1 MRFPK
6 ASRASGVR
14 FAAVAA
20 SLCAFGLAGVAH
32 AQTPADRMAQS
43 PAAVTAT
50 QQAAPARETEMQC
63 SGFIEH
69 RPPAG
74 RLEIVGAEEE
84 QEQHIFGEGDYVYI
98 NGGAQAGVRAG
109 QEFSVIRPR
118 GRFKTRFSSKD
129 GSLGMYTQ
137 ELGRL
142 RVVNV
147 KPNVS
152 VALVTQSCDN
162 MLFGDLLR
170 EVPVR
175 STPIVR
181 AELPLERFADPSG
194 KQQGR
199 IVLSRDNRELM
210 SKDSVVY
217 IDLGVEDNVKPGDRL
232 TIYRPLGVGA
242 ISRFKDKEVTPGG
255 SRSFESPIFRSGK
268 HSNKAQRVKDPVDG
282 HYKSTTDTPA
292 IMSRRPAM
300 PRKIVGEVVIIS
312 VEQRT
317 AAAVITRYA
326 QEIHTGDFVEVQ

>member
-1 MRFPK
+1 MRFPNP
-6 ASRASGVR
+6 SRACVR
-14 FAAVAA
+14 LAAVAA

-32 AQTPADRMAQS
+32 AQTPADRRAES
-43 PAAVTAT
+43 PAAVTSI
-50 QQAAPARETEMQC
+50 QPAAPSRETEMMC

-74 RLEIVGAEEE
+74 RLEIVGAEQE
-84 QEQHIFGEGDYVYI
+84 QEQHVFAEGDYVYI

-118 GRFKTRFSSKD
+118 GRFKTRFSRKD

-147 KPNVS
+147 KQNVS

-162 MLFGDLLR
+162 MLLGDLLR
-170 EVPVR
+170 AVPARTAPAARV
-175 STPIVR
+175 
-181 AELPLERFADPSG
+181 ELPLERFSEPSG

-199 IVLSRDNRELM
+199 IVLARDGREM
-210 SKDSVVY
+210 VSKDEVVY
-217 IDLGVEDNVKPGDRL
+217 VDLGAEDNVKLGDRL
-232 TIYRPLGVGA
+232 TIYRPLGEGD
-242 ISRFKDKEVTPGG
+242 ISRFRDKGVTPGG
-255 SRSFESPIFRSGK
+255 SGGYESPIYRGGK
-268 HSNKAQRVKDPVDG
+268 YSSNAQRVKDPVDG
-282 HYKSTTDTPA
+282 HYKSITNTPA
-292 IMSRRPAM
+292 IVSRRPS
-300 PRKIVGEVVIIS
+300 PLRKIVGEVVIIG

-317 AAAVITRYA
+317 AAAVITRQA